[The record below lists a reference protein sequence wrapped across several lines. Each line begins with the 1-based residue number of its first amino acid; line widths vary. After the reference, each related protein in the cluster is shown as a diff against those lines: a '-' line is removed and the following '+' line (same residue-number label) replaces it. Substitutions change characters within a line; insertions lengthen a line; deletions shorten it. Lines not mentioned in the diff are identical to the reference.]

1 MKIGKPLILVITPLG
16 VIGGLREAYRIN
28 PGLAFLMFSLL
39 LMISAA
45 VGMLVHTI
53 YKEKQAA
60 AKVVASSAGHHPQS
74 S

>member
-1 MKIGKPLILVITPLG
+1 VKIGKPLILVITPLG

-39 LMISAA
+39 MVISAA
-45 VGMLVHTI
+45 IGMLVLTI

-60 AKVVASSAGHHPQS
+60 AKAVASPAGHHPQNS
-74 S
+74 